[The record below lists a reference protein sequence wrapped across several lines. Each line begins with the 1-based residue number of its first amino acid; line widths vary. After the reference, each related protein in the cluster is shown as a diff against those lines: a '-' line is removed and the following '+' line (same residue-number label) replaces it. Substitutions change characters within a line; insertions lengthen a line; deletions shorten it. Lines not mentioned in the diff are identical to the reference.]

1 MTRPSPFTQ
10 IVQMLSALLGG
21 VWGRLFL
28 SRKEKAEATFMME
41 TMRAFDELLA
51 QWRAGTL
58 VPEVEV
64 EVETPVRVRTRSACP
79 RTRSAS
85 PRGSRPAK
93 PEARRRIIRTRPVNW
108 AVIPRRIGPGSKR
121 RKVTVPRA
129 DEWSG

>member
-1 MTRPSPFTQ
+1 MTPPSPFTQ

-28 SRKEKAEATFMME
+28 SRKDKAEANVLME

-58 VPEVEV
+58 VPEVEA
-64 EVETPVRVRTRSACP
+64 PARVRKTRSPSP

-85 PRGSRPAK
+85 PRGPRPAK
-93 PEARRRIIRTRPVNW
+93 PEARRRIIRLRPVNW
-108 AVIPRRIGPGSKR
+108 SVIPRSIESRRKR
-121 RKVTVPRA
+121 RKVTVPRCG
-129 DEWSG
+129 EWSG

>member
-1 MTRPSPFTQ
+1 MTPPSPFTQ

-28 SRKEKAEATFMME
+28 SRKDKVEANVLME

-64 EVETPVRVRTRSACP
+64 EAPVRVRKTRSAGP
-79 RTRSAS
+79 RTRGKS
-85 PRGSRPAK
+85 PRGPRPAK
-93 PEARRRIIRTRPVNW
+93 PEARRRIIRLRPVNW
-108 AVIPRRIGPGSKR
+108 AVIPRRTGPCPKR
-121 RKVTVPRA
+121 RKVTVPRKDA
-129 DEWSG
+129 WSG